1 MNNIIWDIRV
11 MLTYDSNQTLT
22 KCVYRDIGGK
32 VSIEVKFV
40 MSDSLDSKLDHL
52 HSLNESTYFLLRKS

>member
-1 MNNIIWDIRV
+1 MKNIVWDIRV

-22 KCVYRDIGGK
+22 KCVYRDIGEK
-32 VSIEVKFV
+32 VSIEVKC
-40 MSDSLDSKLDHL
+40 MISDSLDNKLDHL